1 MHLSEVAV
9 NAVHASDWEAIKRDL
24 EAKRQELLDG
34 MVRAKA
40 LGQLEGENGVP
51 DIADR
56 ATSAFQR
63 EFSFSLT
70 ENEAKLIKL
79 IDEALDRIAKGKYGI
94 CVHCG
99 KPIER
104 ARLAAVPWARHCL
117 ACQEL
122 QDRGEI

>member
-1 MHLSEVAV
+1 MSVTNV
-9 NAVHASDWEAIKRDL
+9 EAIKQEL
-24 EAKRQELLDG
+24 QAKRREILDG
-34 MVRAKA
+34 IARARA
-40 LGQLEGENGVP
+40 LGRVEGETGAP

-56 ATSAFQR
+56 AASALQR

-70 ENEAKLIKL
+70 ENEGKILKL
-79 IDEALDRIAKGKYGI
+79 IDEALMRLENGSYGL

-99 KPIER
+99 QAIEP

>member
-1 MHLSEVAV
+1 M

-34 MVRAKA
+34 MARAKA
-40 LGQLEGENGVP
+40 LGQVEGENGVP

-56 ATSAFQR
+56 ATSAFAR

-70 ENEAKLIKL
+70 ENEAKLIRL
-79 IDEALDRIAKGKYGI
+79 IDEALERIAKGKYGI

-99 KPIER
+99 NPIER

>member
-1 MHLSEVAV
+1 MKAQDFEAV
-9 NAVHASDWEAIKRDL
+9 KREL
-24 EAKRQELLDG
+24 EAKRQEILDG
-34 MVRAKA
+34 MARARA
-40 LGQLEGENGVP
+40 LGQVEGETGAP

-56 ATSAFQR
+56 AASALQR

-70 ENEAKLIKL
+70 ENEGKLLKL
-79 IDEALDRIAKGKYGI
+79 IDEALVRLANGKYGL

-99 KPIER
+99 QPIEA

-122 QDRGEI
+122 QDRGEL

>member
-1 MHLSEVAV
+1 MGPSEVLVSA
-9 NAVHASDWEAIKRDL
+9 ARASDWEAIKRDL

-34 MVRAKA
+34 MARAKA
-40 LGQLEGENGVP
+40 LGQVEGENAVP

-70 ENEAKLIKL
+70 ENEAKLIRL
-79 IDEALDRIAKGKYGI
+79 IDEALERIAKGKYGI

-99 KPIER
+99 HPIES

-117 ACQEL
+117 TCQEL
-122 QDRGEI
+122 QDRGEL

>member
-1 MHLSEVAV
+1 MSGR
-9 NAVHASDWEAIKRDL
+9 DWEALKHEL
-24 EAKRQELLDG
+24 EAKRQEILEG
-34 MVRAKA
+34 IARARA
-40 LGQLEGENGVP
+40 LGQVEGETGAP

-56 ATSAFQR
+56 AAFALQR

-70 ENEAKLIKL
+70 ENEGKILKL
-79 IDEALDRIAKGKYGI
+79 IDEALARLAKGTYGL

-99 KPIER
+99 QPIEE

-122 QDRGEI
+122 QDRGEL

>member
-1 MHLSEVAV
+1 MSALSVTDVEAV
-9 NAVHASDWEAIKRDL
+9 RREL
-24 EAKRQELLDG
+24 EAKRQEILEG
-34 MVRAKA
+34 MARARA
-40 LGQLEGENGVP
+40 LGQVEGETAAP

-56 ATSAFQR
+56 AASALAR

-70 ENEAKLIKL
+70 ENEGKLLRL
-79 IDEALDRIAKGKYGI
+79 IDEALQRLSAGKYGL

-99 KPIER
+99 QPIEK

-122 QDRGEI
+122 QDRGEL

>member
-1 MHLSEVAV
+1 VS
-9 NAVHASDWEAIKRDL
+9 AVHARDVEAIKQEL
-24 EAKRQELLDG
+24 EAKRQEILEG
-34 MVRAKA
+34 IARARA
-40 LGQLEGENGVP
+40 LGQVEGETGAP

-56 ATSAFQR
+56 AASALAR

-70 ENEAKLIKL
+70 ENEGKLLKL
-79 IDEALDRIAKGKYGI
+79 IDEALERLAAGKYGL

-99 KPIER
+99 QPIEK

-117 ACQEL
+117 TCQEL

>member
-1 MHLSEVAV
+1 MSVPNL
-9 NAVHASDWEAIKRDL
+9 EAIKREL
-24 EAKRQELLDG
+24 EAKRQEILEG
-34 MVRAKA
+34 IARARA
-40 LGQLEGENGVP
+40 LGQVEGETGAP

-56 ATSAFQR
+56 AASALQR

-70 ENEAKLIKL
+70 ENEGKILKL
-79 IDEALDRIAKGKYGI
+79 IDEALARLQNGNYGL

-99 KPIER
+99 QPIEP

-122 QDRGEI
+122 QDRGEL